1 MQIILY
7 GLFNDKPINRYQ
19 IYNPIYG
26 IIYKLNMKQDETIK
40 NKLIDYIETIIPI
53 IKSKIRY
60 NE

>member
-7 GLFNDKPINRYQ
+7 GLCNDKPINRYQ

-26 IIYKLNMKQDETIK
+26 IIYEWNMKQDETIK